1 MSLKVKDILKSTNG
15 NLIIG
20 NLEQE
25 CDGFIE
31 DTRKIKSNGTYVAI
45 KGEKVDGN
53 IFWEEAFK
61 NGANAVILNKFKLD
75 PQKIEKY
82 KKTGKNNYRSRRYNR
97 SFKTNGYYKKK
108 NV

>member
-31 DTRKIKSNGTYVAI
+31 DTRKIKPNGTYVAI
-45 KGEKVDGN
+45 KKEKKLME
-53 IFWEEAFK
+53 IFF
-61 NGANAVILNKFKLD
+61 G
-75 PQKIEKY
+75 
-82 KKTGKNNYRSRRYNR
+82 KKHLKMVLMLLS
-97 SFKTNGYYKKK
+97 
-108 NV
+108 